1 MTAWHCIVC
10 LWHYPPLLSQCVW
23 LNMSGYW
30 WYPALQFSDHIK
42 HTLYLITLPYLCP
55 ADSVTCHLVCKI
67 LPVSDIVWCP
77 HWPVPG
83 VSPGSELTGAWSP
96 PLTGLQL
103 CRADQGGVASLPGYT
118 LPAQLSVPG
127 IATIASVATTM
138 ARVAAD
144 TGQRVM
150 SHLSCYYPHQLTH
163 KLQLRRT
170 LLNSDS
176 SWIDCVCATFCEI
189 TLSESASQ
197 PNKVVKLSDLST
209 INKQTIAKGV

>member
-1 MTAWHCIVC
+1 MSTLASARCQ
-10 LWHYPPLLSQCVW
+10 PRVW
-23 LNMSGYW
+23 AHRS
-30 WYPALQFSDHIK
+30 
-42 HTLYLITLPYLCP
+42 
-55 ADSVTCHLVCKI
+55 LV
-67 LPVSDIVWCP
+67 
-77 HWPVPG
+77 
-83 VSPGSELTGAWSP
+83 SEHSP

-144 TGQRVM
+144 TGERVM
-150 SHLSCYYPHQLTH
+150 SHLSCYYPHQLTI

-176 SWIDCVCATFCEI
+176 YWIDCVCATFCEI
-189 TLSESASQ
+189 TLSDSEAQ

-209 INKQTIAKGV
+209 INKQPIAKGV